1 MKGSSGTVLSS
12 KIRPPEKTF
21 FSSLVVII
29 IGPMKLRTFVGPK
42 GPFTDGQ
49 RWKLVLVQSLLLL
62 LFLFYYTSWTVKVT
76 FIVFIEAAI
85 QRATSHSATESLIY

>member
-29 IGPMKLRTFVGPK
+29 IGGPMKLRTFVGPK

-49 RWKLVLVQSLLLL
+49 RWKLVFVLQKSQHQAILVGRLCQSLVASTSSAMLLA
-62 LFLFYYTSWTVKVT
+62 S
-76 FIVFIEAAI
+76 IV
-85 QRATSHSATESLIY
+85 